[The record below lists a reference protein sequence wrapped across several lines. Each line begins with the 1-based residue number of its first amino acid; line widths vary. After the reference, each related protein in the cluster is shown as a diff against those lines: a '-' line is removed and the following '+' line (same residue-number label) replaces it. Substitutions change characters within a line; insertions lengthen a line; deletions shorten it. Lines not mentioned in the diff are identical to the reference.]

1 MLFFVIMIK
10 NGVHKMKSEREL
22 FKLATDMSFIN
33 DKLQDEKT
41 DDFVREELHEEAN
54 KIRDILFK
62 KNYDVNTFLYYQ
74 ELYKKMSVKEYYKFL
89 DILGK

>member
-1 MLFFVIMIK
+1 ML
-10 NGVHKMKSEREL
+10 KSEREL

-41 DDFVREELHEEAN
+41 DDFVREELIEEAN

-74 ELYKKMSVKEYYKFL
+74 KIYKKMSVKEYYEFL
-89 DILGK
+89 DTLDK